1 MRWIPNSV
9 VSGIQSIF
17 HGTVDS
23 QNSRIEAALED
34 IREAML
40 NELNGANKV
49 QTSKLELRVT
59 YANTIQDL
67 WYLRGDIMEAIA
79 VVDGEALA
87 TQKLRQISS
96 MFNGLL
102 PGSLTSR
109 PRRFLAD

>member
-17 HGTVDS
+17 HGTADS
-23 QNSRIEAALED
+23 QNSRIETALED

-40 NELNGANKV
+40 NELDVPNKV

-59 YANTIQDL
+59 YANTLQDL
-67 WYLRGDIMEAIA
+67 WYLRGDIMAAIA
-79 VVDGEALA
+79 VIDGEVLA
-87 TQKLRQISS
+87 SQKLRQISS

-102 PGSLTSR
+102 PGSLASR